1 MSSNKWINTSLLVII
16 VVAIFVLIYKP
27 WETLETT
34 NNNQVIRDHSYRN
47 ININTANTKVEIV
60 PTKRSET
67 TVTLSGNAGKNSRLT
82 LDADVKG
89 DTLAVE
95 VKRKRKFS
103 LWTFNSLYN
112 MTLTVNIPEKQYDS
126 ITVHSKNGRIE
137 LDSMLANQVRLES
150 KNGRISLGH
159 IEAESI
165 HVDTKNGAIELIN
178 IDSSNINADTKNG
191 KLVFEQVNG
200 DITGT
205 TKNGR
210 ISLVTDHLN
219 RSINLDTKNG
229 QIEIKTSEEP
239 TNAVIDAK
247 TSNGRINVFGQSNSL
262 TTYGDGENLIKL
274 RTKNGR
280 INVVKK

>member
-27 WETLETT
+27 WGTLEAT

-103 LWTFNSLYN
+103 LWTFYN